1 MKTSFSLVGVLA
13 VSLLSS
19 SAGYT
24 IPGPSAASRTFRSA
38 ESATT
43 SMQMSA
49 NEVPD
54 PSTFREAE
62 ILGLRL
68 MQEGNFDQALVGTLF
83 RGGTTDT
90 TTFVYDY
97 LTVPGFRVFELL

>member
-1 MKTSFSLVGVLA
+1 MKTSFSLVGMLA

-24 IPGPSAASRTFRSA
+24 IPGPRATSRTFRSA
-38 ESATT
+38 ESAAT
-43 SMQMSA
+43 SMQMSG
-49 NEVPD
+49 NEMPD

-68 MQEGNFDQALVGTLF
+68 MQEGDFDQALLGTLF
-83 RGGTTDT
+83 RGAQLIPLLSCTTI
-90 TTFVYDY
+90 
-97 LTVPGFRVFELL
+97 